1 MMWGLGVVKPD
12 TLCGVT
18 SSMLSLTIKP
28 QKHLPD
34 VNTPHSYFH
43 PIQSI
48 YWFRVSPLWEW
59 GGVGRVG
66 RYLDD
71 CCLTSKYLSIV
82 QASLLLV
89 SNLIPLTRKK
99 ILHVSFYLYISGNFS
114 CDILLHVS
122 LSELRTV
129 SSHLRMTT
137 KLCCAIP
144 SCTLTWKLQS
154 VTWSY
159 VELNSFLFFWFFL
172 NPQSNHCAADH
183 TTIVFH
189 PVLLFLVLNGEE

>member
-99 ILHVSFYLYISGNFS
+99 FSTCLSISISQAISPLTFCYTLASQSCELCLLTSEWPPSSAVLSPHALWPGN
-114 CDILLHVS
+114 
-122 LSELRTV
+122 
-129 SSHLRMTT
+129 SS
-137 KLCCAIP
+137 
-144 SCTLTWKLQS
+144 Q
-154 VTWSY
+154 
-159 VELNSFLFFWFFL
+159 
-172 NPQSNHCAADH
+172 
-183 TTIVFH
+183 
-189 PVLLFLVLNGEE
+189 